1 MPFDNL
7 PKDLSKNTENR
18 RNLVYVFDYQRGPF
32 KTTIKRVSPGDWQI
46 NTICN

>member
-32 KTTIKRVSPGDWQI
+32 KNHYQEGVTGWLANKY
-46 NTICN
+46 NL